1 MRLTTGLISF
11 ILIFLFSC
19 QSKTGKKNLSE
30 KSKQGISVFA
40 AASLADVV
48 SNLAKEYQTKSGVK
62 VALNFASSGTLA
74 RQMQEGAAPGIYLS
88 ASPRWMKFA
97 CRNGSADSTFCF
109 PVARNSLVVVVPT
122 NSRIDTLPI
131 TSSLNFPGSF
141 NCRLAIGDP
150 AHVPAGQYA
159 AEALKSMGWFKP
171 LQSRFLKTKDVRSAL
186 MVVELGEC
194 EMGIVYATDA
204 MKSKKVRAVG
214 VFPEDS
220 HQPVEYWAAKG
231 KFGGSTADSLLE
243 YLHSAEADYIW
254 KKFGFKTIA
263 EPRKSNNNK

>member
-1 MRLTTGLISF
+1 MRLTTGLISL

-19 QSKTGKKNLSE
+19 QSKTGKNNLSE
-30 KSKQGISVFA
+30 KSNQRISVFA
-40 AASLADVV
+40 AASLADVM
-48 SNLAKEYQTKSGVK
+48 SAIAKEYQSKSGVK

-74 RQMQEGAAPGIYLS
+74 RQMQEGATPGIYLS
-88 ASPRWMKFA
+88 ASPQWMKFA
-97 CRNGSADSTFCF
+97 CQNGSADSTFCF
-109 PVARNSLVVVVPT
+109 PVARNSLVAVVPT
-122 NSRIDTLPI
+122 NSHIDTLPI
-131 TSSLNFPGSF
+131 SPTLDFPNSF
-141 NCRLAIGDP
+141 NGRLAIGDP

-159 AEALKSMGWFKP
+159 AEALKSMGWFKR

-231 KFGGSTADSLLE
+231 KYGDAATDSLLN

-254 KKFGFKTIA
+254 EKFGFKTIA
-263 EPRKSNNNK
+263 EPGKSNTNK

>member
-1 MRLTTGLISF
+1 MRLSTGLISF
-11 ILIFLFSC
+11 ILILLFSC
-19 QSKTGKKNLSE
+19 QSKTGKENLSE
-30 KSKQGISVFA
+30 KSEQKISVFA
-40 AASLADVV
+40 AASLADVM
-48 SNLAKEYQTKSGVK
+48 SKLAKEYQTKSGVK

-74 RQMQEGAAPGIYLS
+74 RQMQEGATPGIYLS

-97 CRNGSADSTFCF
+97 CQDGSADSTVCF
-109 PVARNSLVVVVPT
+109 PVARNSLVAVVPT

-131 TSSLNFPGSF
+131 SPTLDFPNSF
-141 NCRLAIGDP
+141 NGRLAIGDP

-159 AEALKSMGWFKP
+159 AEALKSLGCFKL
-171 LQSRFLKTKDVRSAL
+171 LQPRFLKTKDVRSAL

-214 VFPEDS
+214 VFPES
-220 HQPVEYWAAKG
+220 LHQPIEYWAAKG
-231 KFGGSTADSLLE
+231 KHGGSTADSLLK

-263 EPRKSNNNK
+263 EPRKSVTNK

>member
-1 MRLTTGLISF
+1 M
-11 ILIFLFSC
+11 IFLFAC
-19 QSKTGKKNLSE
+19 QSKTGKENSSE
-30 KSKQGISVFA
+30 KSKQRISVFA
-40 AASLADVV
+40 AASLADVMTA
-48 SNLAKEYQTKSGVK
+48 LTKEYEIKSGVK

-74 RQMQEGAAPGIYLS
+74 RQMQEGATPGIYLS

-97 CRNGSADSTFCF
+97 CQNGSADSTVCF
-109 PVARNSLVVVVPT
+109 PVARNSLVAVVPT
-122 NSRIDTLPI
+122 NSRIDTMPI

-141 NCRLAIGDP
+141 NGRLAIGDP
-150 AHVPAGQYA
+150 AHVPAGRYA
-159 AEALKSMGWFKP
+159 AEALKSLGWFKP

-204 MKSKKVRAVG
+204 MKSEKVRAVG

-220 HQPVEYWAAKG
+220 HQPIEYWAAKG
-231 KFGGSTADSLLE
+231 KYGGSIADSLLE

-263 EPRKSNNNK
+263 EPRKSNTNK